1 MIKLVKV
8 SFIRSLENANKEL
21 LKEKTELIKKSEKLE
36 LELKSE
42 RHKSLL
48 LKSAN
53 SDLLYKIDQL
63 KEKYIPKQDK
73 KTGKFTS
80 KK

>member
-1 MIKLVKV
+1 MFKLVKV
-8 SFIRSLENANKEL
+8 SFIKSLENANKEL
-21 LKEKTELIKKSEKLE
+21 LKEKTELIKKVDKLE
-36 LELKSE
+36 LELKNE
-42 RHKSLL
+42 KHKNLL
-48 LKSAN
+48 LNSAKA
-53 SDLLYKIDQL
+53 DLECGIIQL